1 MELELKKEGPKM
13 LVKDLIEILKD
24 ANPEAKVIVSKDAEG
39 NNYSPL
45 EGVEKGHYIS
55 EAAHFGDFHSDET
68 APKFHC
74 FAVCLVPLM

>member
-1 MELELKKEGPKM
+1 MIVKELMEVLKE
-13 LVKDLIEILKD
+13 
-24 ANPEAKVIVSKDAEG
+24 ANPEAKVIISKDAEG

-45 EGVEKGHYIS
+45 ADVEKGHYIS
-55 EAAHFGDFHSDET
+55 EAQHHGDFYSDEA

>member
-1 MELELKKEGPKM
+1 MLVRDLMEL
-13 LVKDLIEILKD
+13 LKD
-24 ANPEAKVIVSKDAEG
+24 ANPDAKVIISKDTEG

-45 EGVEKGHYIS
+45 GDVEKGHYIS
-55 EAAHFGDFHSDET
+55 EAEHFGDFHSDDK